1 MALQNQPLAAF
12 NPERLNELLEF
23 DNRPNRAAMKNTL
36 FRDRI
41 WAPRLEASLKHDREL
56 ALERLKLIARGKH
69 ISVTDF
75 ESNPLNVFAAHECV
89 GMMDGSTATKMTV
102 QFNLFG
108 GTVISLGG
116 TRHRKH
122 LADIDSLKTVGCFAL
137 TELGYGNNAVEME
150 TTATWDP
157 ATREFVINSP
167 STLSQKYWITNGFN
181 DAMYSCVFAQTF
193 VNGKHEGIHV
203 FLVRIRTDDLVPCKG
218 VSIEDMGHR
227 IGCNG
232 VDNAKLAFKN
242 VRVPADAILNKY
254 SDMTSSGELKSTLGA
269 GRAKN
274 LPHQSRFLAVAD
286 RLLSGRL
293 CIAAMCLGGT
303 KTMLNNAFRYAS
315 SRLTVGPTGKSDTPI
330 LVYQLQQNALIPLLA
345 RTIALNFGN
354 NAIKRKYTD
363 DKTADSHEEVI
374 RLCCVIKPLITWN
387 FERTA
392 SICRER
398 CGGQGYLSANLFG
411 LGIGFSHA
419 GITAEGDNSVLMQKV
434 SKELLAAIAKGSVKY
449 PPSPSDSASWDAT
462 SLNSL
467 AQLAVLREAAL
478 AKYLAGRMAP
488 AKGSQAVFKIWMLE
502 ESDAIQA
509 LARAHGERVCAE
521 EVLRVI
527 ASVQDVALKSVL
539 EAVLTL
545 FLLHSLSF
553 DMALMITMGV
563 VTVKQ
568 AAAMADAQ
576 RRVVKLLM
584 PVAMDLVKSLG
595 VADHMLYAP
604 IAFDWKQ
611 YNESDNRGEVLGVS
625 YAKL

>member
-1 MALQNQPLAAF
+1 
-12 NPERLNELLEF
+12 
-23 DNRPNRAAMKNTL
+23 
-36 FRDRI
+36 
-41 WAPRLEASLKHDREL
+41 
-56 ALERLKLIARGKH
+56 
-69 ISVTDF
+69 
-75 ESNPLNVFAAHECV
+75 
-89 GMMDGSTATKMTV
+89 
-102 QFNLFG
+102 
-108 GTVISLGG
+108 
-116 TRHRKH
+116 
-122 LADIDSLKTVGCFAL
+122 
-137 TELGYGNNAVEME
+137 ME